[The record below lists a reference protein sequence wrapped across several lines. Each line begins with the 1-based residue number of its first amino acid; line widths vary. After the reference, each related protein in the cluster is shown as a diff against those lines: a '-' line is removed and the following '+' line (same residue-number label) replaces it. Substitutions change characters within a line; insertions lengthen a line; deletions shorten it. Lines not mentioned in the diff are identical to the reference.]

1 MSRMS
6 EETKNKLRNAN
17 LARRLAGP
25 IEVKSPAQKAQ
36 ENPRSL
42 RFAINAKCYD
52 CVCDQ
57 KAEVTRC
64 VMTDCSLW
72 NLRPWQNAE
81 INEKI
86 LKGEIK

>member
-1 MSRMS
+1 MMDEKS
-6 EETKNKLRNAN
+6 ENNLRNAR
-17 LARRLAGP
+17 LARKALGV
-25 IEVKSPAQKAQ
+25 IQIKSPAQKAE
-36 ENPRSL
+36 ENPKSL

-72 NLRPWQNAE
+72 GLRPWQDKE
-81 INEKI
+81 INRQI
-86 LKGEIK
+86 LNGEIK